1 MSPEAHGSAPV
12 FALVPSRVNELAR
25 RAVVALIGAPIA
37 LGIIWLGGA
46 PLATLAGGLSGIA
59 AWEYYRIARE
69 GGATPMSV
77 IGIVL
82 SALIP
87 LAVHAQQ
94 LGVFVVPIFVW
105 TLVPLFI
112 LALSIW
118 TRGANGKPLGA
129 AATTLFGAL
138 YTGGTLSYVYALRY
152 FGYAVGDTAG
162 ALVVIM
168 PVVLTWASDTG
179 AYFTGRLVGG
189 PKLIPSV
196 SPAKTI
202 SGAVGAIVATV
213 GACAAF
219 VHYLLKPQAQ
229 LAFSPTGLIIFAV
242 CISVTAQI
250 GDLTESLLKREA
262 GVKDSG
268 TLFPGHGGVLDRLD
282 SLFFVLPVTYVLYYA
297 LLLPAP
303 GAR

>member
-1 MSPEAHGSAPV
+1 
-12 FALVPSRVNELAR
+12 
-25 RAVVALIGAPIA
+25 
-37 LGIIWLGGA
+37 
-46 PLATLAGGLSGIA
+46 
-59 AWEYYRIARE
+59 
-69 GGATPMSV
+69 
-77 IGIVL
+77 
-82 SALIP
+82 
-87 LAVHAQQ
+87 
-94 LGVFVVPIFVW
+94 
-105 TLVPLFI
+105 
-112 LALSIW
+112 
-118 TRGANGKPLGA
+118 
-129 AATTLFGAL
+129 
-138 YTGGTLSYVYALRY
+138 
-152 FGYAVGDTAG
+152 
-162 ALVVIM
+162 M

-202 SGAVGAIVATV
+202 SGAVGAVVTTV

-303 GAR
+303 GA